1 MLSCAL
7 EIEFRLA
14 HFVQALQM
22 SRIQNR
28 SKTKTNYPS
37 FMNTGSIVPNN
48 RSDVSTDKDV
58 SQLVPKFSGLQVSFD
73 DGHCSVLLERH
84 SDHVALLVDR
94 ELSGEAAVGRGP
106 LNAAEGAVG
115 MDREDRQGVRSTEGG
130 AVRDGVK
137 AVVTV

>member
-1 MLSCAL
+1 
-7 EIEFRLA
+7 
-14 HFVQALQM
+14 
-22 SRIQNR
+22 
-28 SKTKTNYPS
+28 
-37 FMNTGSIVPNN
+37 MNTGSIVPNN

-94 ELSGEAAVGRGP
+94 ELSGEATIGRRS

-115 MDREDRQGVRSTEGG
+115 MDGEDRQGVRGTEGG
-130 AVRDGVK
+130 AVRNGVK